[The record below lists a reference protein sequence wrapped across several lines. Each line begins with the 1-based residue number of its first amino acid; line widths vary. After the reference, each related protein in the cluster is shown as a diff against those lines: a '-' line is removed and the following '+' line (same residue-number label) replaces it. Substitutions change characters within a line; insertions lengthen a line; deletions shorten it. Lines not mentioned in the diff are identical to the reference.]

1 MNSDHTESDLM
12 ADRNSLAVVVKLLR
26 PHQWVKNLL
35 VFLAPILGQK
45 IGNSEIALTGVWAFF
60 SLSFVAS
67 AVYVL
72 NDRMDL
78 QSDRLHPTKCRRP
91 FASGAVSPRLAP
103 FIIIGMLAAGFGM
116 AYFLV
121 GDLSYC
127 YALASYFAVTTL
139 YTFWLKRIVMVDA
152 LVLGGLF
159 TLRIVM
165 GSVAT
170 GVVSSVWLLAF
181 SMFVFTSIAFGKRFS
196 ELFKY
201 QDVPADDKRL
211 ASLRRRGYQPS
222 DILLV
227 EMFGICTGVMAV
239 MVMALYMNDEAA
251 AQLYVYP
258 QALWGVVL
266 AVFYWVCNFWM
277 MAHRGKVA
285 EDAVKYIVL
294 DRSSW
299 ISATIVVVCM
309 LIAIWP
315 FSG

>member
-1 MNSDHTESDLM
+1 MNGESTQTEST
-12 ADRNSLAVVVKLLR
+12 ATQNSLVAVCKLLR

-35 VFLAPILGQK
+35 VFLAPILGQE
-45 IGNSEIALTGVWAFF
+45 IGEGEIALTGLWAFL
-60 SLSFVAS
+60 SLSLVAS

-72 NDRMDL
+72 NDLIDL
-78 QSDRLHPTKCRRP
+78 QADRKHPTKCLRP
-91 FASGAVSPRLAP
+91 LASGAVAPGLAP
-103 FIIIGMLAAGFGM
+103 AIIIVMLIAGFSM

-121 GDLSYC
+121 DAAAYC

-170 GVVSSVWLLAF
+170 EVPSSVWLLAF
-181 SMFVFTSIAFGKRFS
+181 SMFIFTSIAFGKRFS

-201 QDVPADDKRL
+201 QKVTADDPQL
-211 ASLRRRGYQPS
+211 ESLRRRGYEPS
-222 DILLV
+222 DLLLV
-227 EMFGICTGVMAV
+227 EIIGICTGVMAV
-239 MVMALYMNDEAA
+239 LVMALYMNAEAA
-251 AQLYVYP
+251 ARFYDYP

-299 ISATIVVVCM
+299 ISAGMVAACM
-309 LIAIWP
+309 VIARWP

>member
-1 MNSDHTESDLM
+1 MDSDLTESALT
-12 ADRNSLAVVVKLLR
+12 ADQNSLAVVVKLLR

-45 IGNSEIALTGVWAFF
+45 IGDSEIALTGVWAFL

-78 QSDRLHPTKCRRP
+78 QADRLHPTKCRRP
-91 FASGAVSPRLAP
+91 FASGAVSPGLAP
-103 FIIIGMLAAGFGM
+103 VIMIAMLAAGFGI

-139 YTFWLKRIVMVDA
+139 YTFWFKRIVMVDA
-152 LVLGGLF
+152 LILGGLF

-181 SMFVFTSIAFGKRFS
+181 SMFIFTSIAFGKRFS

-201 QDVPADDKRL
+201 QDVPADDQRL
-211 ASLRRRGYQPS
+211 AGLRRRGHQ
-222 DILLV
+222 DRR
-227 EMFGICTGVMAV
+227 G
-239 MVMALYMNDEAA
+239 
-251 AQLYVYP
+251 P
-258 QALWGVVL
+258 QA
-266 AVFYWVCNFWM
+266 A
-277 MAHRGKVA
+277 
-285 EDAVKYIVL
+285 
-294 DRSSW
+294 
-299 ISATIVVVCM
+299 
-309 LIAIWP
+309 
-315 FSG
+315 

>member
-1 MNSDHTESDLM
+1 MNGESIQPDST
-12 ADRNSLAVVVKLLR
+12 AGRNSLTAVVKLFR
-26 PHQWVKNLL
+26 PHQWIKNLL
-35 VFLAPILGQK
+35 VFLAPILGQR
-45 IGNSEIALTGVWAFF
+45 IGEAEIALTGLWAFL

-78 QSDRLHPTKCRRP
+78 EADRLHPSKSRRP
-91 FASGAVSPRLAP
+91 FASGAVSPKIAP
-103 FIIIGMLAAGFGM
+103 ILIAAMLATGFSI
-116 AYFLV
+116 AYGLV

-139 YTFWLKRIVMVDA
+139 YTFWLKKIVMVDA

-181 SMFVFTSIAFGKRFS
+181 SMFIFTSIAFGKRFS

-201 QDVPADDKRL
+201 QNVPDSDPRL
-211 ASLRRRGYQPS
+211 ASLRRRGYEPG

-227 EMFGICTGVMAV
+227 EMIGICTGVMAV
-239 MVMALYMNDEAA
+239 LVMALYMNAEAA
-251 AQLYVYP
+251 AELYVYP

-299 ISATIVVVCM
+299 ISAAIVVVCM
-309 LIAIWP
+309 LVAIWP
-315 FSG
+315 SFG

>member
-1 MNSDHTESDLM
+1 MNGQSPQSELM
-12 ADRNSLAVVVKLLR
+12 TVQNSFAAVVRLLR
-26 PHQWVKNLL
+26 PHQWVKNAL
-35 VFLAPILGQK
+35 VFLAPILGQQ
-45 IGNSEIALTGVWAFF
+45 IGKGDIALTGLWAFL

-78 QSDRLHPTKCRRP
+78 QADRMHPTKCRRP
-91 FASGAVSPRLAP
+91 FASGAVAPSLAP
-103 FIIIGMLAAGFGM
+103 AIMVIMLAGGFAI

-181 SMFVFTSIAFGKRFS
+181 SMFIFTSIAFGKRFS

-201 QDVPADDKRL
+201 QDVSADDQRL
-211 ASLRRRGYQPS
+211 DSLRRRGYEPG

-227 EMFGICTGVMAV
+227 EMIGICTGVMAV
-239 MVMALYMNDEAA
+239 LVMALYMNAEAA
-251 AQLYVYP
+251 ARLYVYP

-266 AVFYWVCNFWM
+266 AVLYWVCNFWM

-299 ISATIVVVCM
+299 ISAVIVAISM
-309 LIAIWP
+309 LIARWP

>member
-1 MNSDHTESDLM
+1 MHGDDDAPTQVPTSQ
-12 ADRNSLAVVVKLLR
+12 RVIGVVKLLR

-35 VFLAPILGQK
+35 VFLAPILGQQ
-45 IGNSEIALTGVWAFF
+45 IGSDSIALTGLWAFL

-72 NDRMDL
+72 NDLIDV
-78 QSDRLHPTKCRRP
+78 QADRLHPTKCHRP
-91 FASGAVSPRLAP
+91 LASGLVPPRVAP
-103 FIIIGMLAAGFGM
+103 VIVVGMLLAGFLT
-116 AYFLV
+116 AYGLV
-121 GDLSYC
+121 EAIDYT

-170 GVVSSVWLLAF
+170 GVESSVWLLAF
-181 SMFVFTSIAFGKRFS
+181 SMFIFTSIAFGKRFS
-196 ELFKY
+196 ELYKY
-201 QDVPADDKRL
+201 QDVAADDERL
-211 ASLRRRGYQPS
+211 KSLRRRGYEPT
-222 DILLV
+222 DLALV
-227 EMFGICTGVMAV
+227 EMIGICTGMIAV
-239 MVMALYMNDEAA
+239 LVMALYMNDAA
-251 AQLYVYP
+251 TDLYVYP

-266 AVFYWVCNFWM
+266 AVLYWVCNFWM

-299 ISATIVVVCM
+299 ISAAIVIISM
-309 LIAIWP
+309 MIAIWP
-315 FSG
+315 FA

>member
-1 MNSDHTESDLM
+1 MNGDSIQSDS
-12 ADRNSLAVVVKLLR
+12 AAGRNSLTAVVKLFR

-35 VFLAPILGQK
+35 VFLAPILGQR
-45 IGNSEIALTGVWAFF
+45 IGEAEIALTGLWSFL
-60 SLSFVAS
+60 SLSLVAS

-78 QSDRLHPTKCRRP
+78 EADRLHPSKSSRP
-91 FASGAVSPRLAP
+91 FASGAVSPKAAP
-103 FIIIGMLAAGFGM
+103 LLVFALLTAGFSI

-121 GDLSYC
+121 GDLNYC
-127 YALASYFAVTTL
+127 YALACYFAVTTL
-139 YTFWLKRIVMVDA
+139 YTFWLKKIVMVDA

-181 SMFVFTSIAFGKRFS
+181 SMFIFTSIAFGKRFS

-201 QDVPADDKRL
+201 QDIPEDDPRL
-211 ASLRRRGYQPS
+211 DSLRRRGYEPG

-227 EMFGICTGVMAV
+227 EMIGICTGIMAV
-239 MVMALYMNDEAA
+239 LVMALYMNAEAA
-251 AQLYVYP
+251 AELYVYP

-266 AVFYWVCNFWM
+266 AAFYWICNFWM

-299 ISATIVVVCM
+299 ISAAIVVVCM
-309 LIAIWP
+309 LVAIWP
-315 FSG
+315 NFG

>member
-1 MNSDHTESDLM
+1 MHGDDDAPTQVPTSQ
-12 ADRNSLAVVVKLLR
+12 RVIGVVKLLR
-26 PHQWVKNLL
+26 SHQWVKNLL
-35 VFLAPILGQK
+35 VFLAPILGQQ
-45 IGNSEIALTGVWAFF
+45 IGSDSIALTGLWAFL

-72 NDRMDL
+72 NDLIDV
-78 QSDRLHPTKCRRP
+78 QADRLHPTKCHRP
-91 FASGAVSPRLAP
+91 LASGLVPTRVAP
-103 FIIIGMLAAGFGM
+103 AIVVGMLLAGFLT
-116 AYFLV
+116 AYGLV
-121 GDLSYC
+121 EAIDYT

-170 GVVSSVWLLAF
+170 GVESSVWLLAF
-181 SMFVFTSIAFGKRFS
+181 SMFIFTSIAFGKRFS
-196 ELFKY
+196 ELYKY
-201 QDVPADDKRL
+201 QDVAADDERL
-211 ASLRRRGYQPS
+211 KSLRRRGYEPT
-222 DILLV
+222 DLALV
-227 EMFGICTGVMAV
+227 EMIGICTGMIAV
-239 MVMALYMNDEAA
+239 LVMALYMNDAA
-251 AQLYVYP
+251 TDLYVYP

-266 AVFYWVCNFWM
+266 AVLYWVCNFWM

-299 ISATIVVVCM
+299 ISAAIVIISM
-309 LIAIWP
+309 MIAIWP
-315 FSG
+315 FA

>member
-1 MNSDHTESDLM
+1 MHGDDDAPTQVPTSQ
-12 ADRNSLAVVVKLLR
+12 RVIGVVKLLR

-35 VFLAPILGQK
+35 VFLAPILGQQ
-45 IGNSEIALTGVWAFF
+45 IGSDSIALTGLWAFL

-72 NDRMDL
+72 NDLIDV
-78 QSDRLHPTKCRRP
+78 QADRLHPTKCHMP
-91 FASGAVSPRLAP
+91 LASGLVPPRVAP
-103 FIIIGMLAAGFGM
+103 VIVVGMLLAGFLT
-116 AYFLV
+116 AYGLV
-121 GDLSYC
+121 EAIDYT

-170 GVVSSVWLLAF
+170 GVESSVWLLAF
-181 SMFVFTSIAFGKRFS
+181 SMFIFTSIAFGKRFS
-196 ELFKY
+196 ELYKY
-201 QDVPADDKRL
+201 QDVAADDERL
-211 ASLRRRGYQPS
+211 KSLRRRGYEPT
-222 DILLV
+222 DLALV
-227 EMFGICTGVMAV
+227 EMIGICTGMIAV
-239 MVMALYMNDEAA
+239 LVMALYMNDAA
-251 AQLYVYP
+251 TDLYVYP

-266 AVFYWVCNFWM
+266 AVLYWVCNFWM

-299 ISATIVVVCM
+299 ISAAIVIISM
-309 LIAIWP
+309 MIAIWP
-315 FSG
+315 FA

>member
-1 MNSDHTESDLM
+1 MNADSIGTEST
-12 ADRNSLAVVVKLLR
+12 ADRNSLTAVVKLCR
-26 PHQWVKNLL
+26 PHQWIKNLL

-45 IGNSEIALTGVWAFF
+45 IGDTEIALTGIWSFL
-60 SLSFVAS
+60 SLSLVAS

-78 QSDRLHPTKCRRP
+78 EADRLHPSKSSRP
-91 FASGAVSPRLAP
+91 FAAGAVSPKIAP
-103 FIIIGMLAAGFGM
+103 LLVISLLTAGFTI

-121 GDLSYC
+121 GELKYC
-127 YALASYFAVTTL
+127 YALACYFTVTTF
-139 YTFWLKRIVMVDA
+139 YTFWLKKIVMVDA

-181 SMFVFTSIAFGKRFS
+181 SMFIFTSIAFGKRFS

-201 QDVPADDKRL
+201 QNVPEDDPRL
-211 ASLRRRGYQPS
+211 NSLRRRGYEPS

-227 EMFGICTGVMAV
+227 EMLGICTGVMAV
-239 MVMALYMNDEAA
+239 LVMALYMNAEAA
-251 AQLYVYP
+251 AEFYVYP

-266 AVFYWVCNFWM
+266 AVFYWICNFWM

-285 EDAVKYIVL
+285 EDPVKYIVL

-299 ISATIVVVCM
+299 ISAAIVVVCM
-309 LIAIWP
+309 LVAIWP
-315 FSG
+315 NLG